1 MTTSNS
7 IKKTSGVNLI
17 ALRDH
22 LTEWM
27 NDPINYQVSI
37 EEIATIT
44 GKHKRHVKRDV
55 KAMRARREQ
64 PEGTCEVLTGND
76 FLMLLA
82 GYNTAISF
90 DVVETLADLYS
101 SMKD

>member
-1 MTTSNS
+1 MSTPKN
-7 IKKTSGVNLI
+7 KQSGVNLI

-22 LTEWM
+22 LSAWM
-27 NDPINYQVSI
+27 NDPTQYQVSI
-37 EEIATIT
+37 EDIAMMT

-55 KAMRARREQ
+55 KAMRARRSQ
-64 PEGTCEVLTGND
+64 PEGTAEVLTGND

-101 SMKD
+101 SQKD

>member
-1 MTTSNS
+1 MSTPNN
-7 IKKTSGVNLI
+7 KQSGVNLI

-22 LTEWM
+22 LSAWM
-27 NDPINYQVSI
+27 NDPTQYQVSI
-37 EEIATIT
+37 EDIAMMT

-55 KAMRARREQ
+55 KAMRARRGQ
-64 PEGTCEVLTGND
+64 PEGTAEVLIGND

-90 DVVETLADLYS
+90 DVVETLADLYANL
-101 SMKD
+101 KD

>member
-1 MTTSNS
+1 MTAPNRKS
-7 IKKTSGVNLI
+7 SGVNLL
-17 ALRDH
+17 ALREH
-22 LTEWM
+22 LTAWLA
-27 NDPINYQVSI
+27 DPTDYQVSI
-37 EEIATIT
+37 DEIATIT

-55 KAMRARREQ
+55 KAMRARRGQ
-64 PEGTCEVLTGND
+64 SKGSTEVLTGID

-101 SMKD
+101 SQKD